1 MQLSQFHL
9 YSIGIA
15 AEHKPLGTS
24 KLMCTPTEVLNMLDG
39 QLSDGGQVTDVTGT
53 DAEGKTYSSRVVSA
67 NALEC
72 TWIPG
77 DGIRLTAPDV
87 RRGEEVEI
95 YTFGDTGRFYWR
107 PRGTNANQAKPDGSS
122 PSLRK
127 LETVI
132 YGISASQEEGS
143 TPSGDNMYLIELSSH
158 TKKIMLT
165 TSLAN
170 GEVCAYQ
177 VEINPGEGRLVAK
190 DSQGNET
197 RIDSMVPAI
206 TLVNGDDTEVELTG
220 ADLNVTVPGNQTNTV
235 EGNFTINVNGNAAIH
250 AAGNA
255 DVTAGGKASVTA
267 PAIDLNGNTAINGSL
282 KITGPTEANGITSPL
297 PISGPSRTI

>member
-1 MQLSQFHL
+1 MQLSQFHF
-9 YSIGIA
+9 YSIGVA
-15 AEHKPLGTS
+15 AEHKALGS
-24 KLMCTPTEVLNMLDG
+24 KQLLCTPTEVLNMLDG
-39 QLSDGGQVTDVTGT
+39 QISEGGTVTDVTGT
-53 DAEGKTYSSRVVSA
+53 DADGKAFANRVVSA
-67 NALEC
+67 NALQC
-72 TWIPG
+72 TWMAG
-77 DGIRLTAPDV
+77 DGFRLTAPDV

-95 YTFGDTGRFYWR
+95 WSFGDTGRFFWR
-107 PRGTNANQAKPDGSS
+107 PRGTNANSPKEDGSS
-122 PSLRK
+122 ASLRK
-127 LETVI
+127 LETI
-132 YGISASQEEGS
+132 IFGISAGTVDGTE
-143 TPSGDNMYLIELSSH
+143 PSGENMYLFELSSH
-158 TKKIMLT
+158 SKKIMLT
-165 TSLAN
+165 TSQAN

-177 VEINPGEGRLVAK
+177 VEINPGEGRLVGQ
-190 DSQGNET
+190 DSQGNQV

-206 TLVNGDDTEVELTG
+206 TLLNADDTEVELTG

-267 PAIDLNGNTAINGSL
+267 PAIDLNGDTSINGSL